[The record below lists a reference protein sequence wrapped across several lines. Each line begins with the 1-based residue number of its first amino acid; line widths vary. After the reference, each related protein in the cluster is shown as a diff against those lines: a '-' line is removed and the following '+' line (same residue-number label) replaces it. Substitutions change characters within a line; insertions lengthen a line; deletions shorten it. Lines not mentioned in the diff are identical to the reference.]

1 MVEMLNKYAKTVEE
15 KKGSITDDEV
25 LFWSVRALLSNS
37 DILPNP
43 CVECMNTSG
52 KSVWIQK

>member
-25 LFWSVRALLSNS
+25 LLEFAGSTFESRHS
-37 DILPNP
+37 PQ
-43 CVECMNTSG
+43 CMRGMNEHG
-52 KSVWIQK
+52 CEERLG